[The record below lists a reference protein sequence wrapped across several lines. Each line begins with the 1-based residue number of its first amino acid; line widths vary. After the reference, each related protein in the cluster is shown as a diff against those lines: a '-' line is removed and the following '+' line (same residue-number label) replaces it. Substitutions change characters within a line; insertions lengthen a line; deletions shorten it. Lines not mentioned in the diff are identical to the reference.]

1 MEITNIVQ
9 VNNRQEWREW
19 LLANAATEEFCW
31 VKSKRGMWG
40 TAKKDEDGIDY
51 LDLVEEALTVG
62 WVDSTSKQGYQR
74 FSPRRKKS
82 NWTQLNVARC
92 ERLERLGL
100 MTDAGKAVMPKQAF
114 EVAPHINEAIQAC
127 PMTWKNYQALP
138 DIYKRVRIDNIQ
150 SYYGF
155 DDETYKK
162 RLQKFLD
169 NTKEGKLY
177 GDWHDGG
184 RLLEAQ

>member
-1 MEITNIVQ
+1 
-9 VNNRQEWREW
+9 VNSRQEWREW
-19 LLANAATEEFCW
+19 LLKNYTTEKFCW

-40 TAKKDEDGIDY
+40 TGKKDGDGICY

-74 FSPRRKKS
+74 FSPRRKNS
-82 NWTQLNVARC
+82 NWTQLNIARC

-100 MTDAGKAVMPKQAF
+100 MTDSGRAVMPKTAF
-114 EVAPHINEAIQAC
+114 KITQHIIDAIKTCQI
-127 PMTWKNYQALP
+127 TWENYQSLP

-150 SYYGF
+150 SYYGY
-155 DDETYKK
+155 DNKVYTK

-169 NTKEGKLY
+169 NTRQGKLY

-184 RLLEAQ
+184 RLL